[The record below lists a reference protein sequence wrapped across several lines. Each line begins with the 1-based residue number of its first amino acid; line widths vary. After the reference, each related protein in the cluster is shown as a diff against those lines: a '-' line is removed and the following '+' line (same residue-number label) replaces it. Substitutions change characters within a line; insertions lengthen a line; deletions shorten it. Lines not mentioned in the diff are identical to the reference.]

1 MHQGASP
8 LNPCSCRGPLGPCP
22 KPHSCREPWGCAPNP
37 PSLMHRNEKSLFSP
51 VHNAVDYSVLA
62 QCTGSEALLHTN
74 SANHTSYT
82 LCSRIYFCIF
92 LFAIFRKFT
101 TPTTCHHMKFLD
113 FLPYKTM
120 FPMLL

>member
-62 QCTGSEALLHTN
+62 QCTGSEALLHTYILHPVQQN
-74 SANHTSYT
+74 LFLYIFVCYFLQIYHPNHLS
-82 LCSRIYFCIF
+82 SHEI
-92 LFAIFRKFT
+92 
-101 TPTTCHHMKFLD
+101 P
-113 FLPYKTM
+113 
-120 FPMLL
+120 